1 MDDGGKKMAS
11 NYEKQ
16 VDIGRQYFL
25 KYDPEK
31 LAAKFHLSID
41 ESYLYIR
48 YLDMDYRIDR
58 KTAAVE
64 GKVENGYVEC
74 REYTIVMTI
83 YDMLCHGTEQE
94 IPALTGDWKLIG
106 NFAAAG
112 SSPDANLFAQK
123 YADAFNGKVEE
134 LKAACKIMGGEVK
147 ARLAGADVT
156 AQIPAFPFFP
166 VLLQFWEGDDEFAPQ
181 IRILWDSQT
190 MKFLNFETTYY
201 LQGDLLDRLAELMD
215 VIRLE
220 SAR

>member
-1 MDDGGKKMAS
+1 M
-11 NYEKQ
+11 
-16 VDIGRQYFL
+16 
-25 KYDPEK
+25 
-31 LAAKFHLSID
+31 
-41 ESYLYIR
+41 
-48 YLDMDYRIDR
+48 
-58 KTAAVE
+58 
-64 GKVENGYVEC
+64 
-74 REYTIVMTI
+74 
-83 YDMLCHGTEQE
+83 
-94 IPALTGDWKLIG
+94 IG

-201 LQGDLLDRLAELMD
+201 LQGDLLDRLAEILQ
-215 VIRLE
+215 V
-220 SAR
+220 AV

>member
-1 MDDGGKKMAS
+1 MTS

-123 YADAFNGKVEE
+123 YADAFSGKTDA
-134 LKAACKIMGGEVK
+134 LKDACKAIGGEI
-147 ARLAGADVT
+147 LDSIAGADVT
-156 AQIPAFPFFP
+156 ARIPAFSFFP
-166 VLLQFWEGDDEFAPQ
+166 VLLQYWEKDEEFPPQ
-181 IRILWDSQT
+181 VRLLWDDQS
-190 MKFLNFETTYY
+190 MKYLNFETTYY
-201 LQGDLLDRLAELMD
+201 LQGDLLEHLLQL
-215 VIRLE
+215 IR
-220 SAR
+220 

>member
-1 MDDGGKKMAS
+1 MTS

-25 KYDPEK
+25 KYDLEK

-48 YLDMDYRIDR
+48 YLDTDYRIDR

-112 SSPDANLFAQK
+112 SSPDANLFAQ
-123 YADAFNGKVEE
+123 
-134 LKAACKIMGGEVK
+134 
-147 ARLAGADVT
+147 
-156 AQIPAFPFFP
+156 
-166 VLLQFWEGDDEFAPQ
+166 
-181 IRILWDSQT
+181 
-190 MKFLNFETTYY
+190 
-201 LQGDLLDRLAELMD
+201 
-215 VIRLE
+215 
-220 SAR
+220 

>member
-1 MDDGGKKMAS
+1 M
-11 NYEKQ
+11 
-16 VDIGRQYFL
+16 
-25 KYDPEK
+25 
-31 LAAKFHLSID
+31 
-41 ESYLYIR
+41 
-48 YLDMDYRIDR
+48 
-58 KTAAVE
+58 
-64 GKVENGYVEC
+64 EC

-123 YADAFNGKVEE
+123 YADAFNGKTEA
-134 LKAACKIMGGEVK
+134 LKEACKIMGGEVK

-156 AQIPAFPFFP
+156 AQIPAFLFFP

>member
-1 MDDGGKKMAS
+1 M
-11 NYEKQ
+11 
-16 VDIGRQYFL
+16 
-25 KYDPEK
+25 
-31 LAAKFHLSID
+31 
-41 ESYLYIR
+41 
-48 YLDMDYRIDR
+48 
-58 KTAAVE
+58 
-64 GKVENGYVEC
+64 EC

-147 ARLAGADVT
+147 ARLGRCGGDSSRFRL
-156 AQIPAFPFFP
+156 FPFFP

-181 IRILWDSQT
+181 IRFSGTVDYEIF
-190 MKFLNFETTYY
+190 KF
-201 LQGDLLDRLAELMD
+201 
-215 VIRLE
+215 
-220 SAR
+220 

>member
-1 MDDGGKKMAS
+1 MTS

-48 YLDMDYRIDR
+48 YLDTDYRIDR
-58 KTAAVE
+58 KTAAID
-64 GKVENGYVEC
+64 GKTADGYEEC

-83 YDMLCHGTEQE
+83 YDMLCHETEQE

-112 SSPDANLFAQK
+112 SSPDANVFAQK

-134 LKAACKIMGGEVK
+134 LKAACEAMGGK
-147 ARLAGADVT
+147 IQSRLAGADVT

-201 LQGDLLDRLAELMD
+201 LQGDLLGRLAKLMD
-215 VIRLE
+215 VIRPE
-220 SAR
+220 SVR

>member
-1 MDDGGKKMAS
+1 MTS

-48 YLDMDYRIDR
+48 YLDTDYRIDR

-83 YDMLCHGTEQE
+83 YDMLCHGDGKELPPLSGKWTLV
-94 IPALTGDWKLIG
+94 A

-112 SSPDANLFAQK
+112 ASPSADVSSQK
-123 YADAFNGKVEE
+123 YADYFAGKTEV
-134 LKAACKIMGGEVK
+134 LKQACIRLGGQIQP
-147 ARLAGADVT
+147 RLARADVT
-156 AQIPAFPFFP
+156 ARIPAFPFFP
-166 VLLQFWEGDDEFAPQ
+166 VLLQFWDADDEFPPQ
-181 IRILWDSQT
+181 IKIMWDDQT
-190 MKFLNFETTYY
+190 MRYLNFETTYY
-201 LQGDLLDRLAELMD
+201 LQGDLLARLKAIAEQ
-215 VIRLE
+215 
-220 SAR
+220 